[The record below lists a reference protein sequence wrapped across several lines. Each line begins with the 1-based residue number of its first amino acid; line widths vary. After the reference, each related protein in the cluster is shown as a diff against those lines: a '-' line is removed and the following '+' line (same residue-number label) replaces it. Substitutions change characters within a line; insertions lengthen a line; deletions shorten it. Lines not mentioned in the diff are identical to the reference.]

1 MVEDRWVYTARCFT
15 SIESSSNRV
24 TYTAIFLGAY
34 PGESKMWEKTLI
46 HFTRTVENQSLATD
60 ISLYLRN
67 G

>member
-1 MVEDRWVYTARCFT
+1 MVEDRWVYTARHFT

-24 TYTAIFLGAY
+24 IFIAIVPGAY
-34 PGESKMWEKTLI
+34 PGESKNVVKTLI
-46 HFTRTVENQSLATD
+46 HFTRTVENQSTD